1 MKNQTNNRSRRQEII
16 DICLNQFIENGLYNT
31 SARDLANAL
40 EMQPSGLYYYF
51 KSKDDIVVACAE
63 EAGIMLEDV
72 LLMPVFDCLDNTGQY
87 VTVLEDK
94 MKETIPVMKF
104 FAQACTTKEY
114 RSAMQPVMERLKTRH
129 EEYSVK
135 LAKRLCCQPEEVAPY
150 LYACVAIVSNFMI
163 FGEDFYYK
171 KPFQLIA
178 NAIQD
183 LKKRSEILENAP
195 KTS

>member
-1 MKNQTNNRSRRQEII
+1 MKNQTNNRSRKQEII
-16 DICLNQFIENGLYNT
+16 DICLNRFIENGLYDT

-63 EAGIMLEDV
+63 EAGNLLEDA
-72 LLMPVFDCLDNTGQY
+72 LLMPAFDCLYNTGDY
-87 VTVLEDK
+87 VTILEDK

-114 RSAMQPVMERLKTRH
+114 RSAMQPVMERMKSRH
-129 EEYSVK
+129 EEYSHK
-135 LAKRLCCQPEEVAPY
+135 FAERLNCSPEEVAPY

-178 NAIQD
+178 NAIQA
-183 LKKRSEILENAP
+183 LRERSE
-195 KTS
+195 K